1 MDAAV
6 QKDLTSPLSTI
17 SPRRVIRPASAARPD
32 PNSSTDSAE
41 SSQQTRS
48 DAQTEQRIRQ
58 QEEQF
63 LRDLRARDR
72 EVRAHEAAHLAAGRP
87 YVRSGPSYTYQQ
99 GPDGRAY
106 AIGGEVHLDTAPVS
120 NDPQATLEK
129 AEQIRRAA
137 LAPAQPSPQ
146 DVRVAGTAA
155 QMAARARIEIAQQ
168 RSEEQ
173 STASESRSRDQNNP
187 GNPYTLVNA
196 QGVEASLGFSQY
208 A

>member
-1 MDAAV
+1 MDATV
-6 QKDLTSPLSTI
+6 QQKDLNSPLSTVQ
-17 SPRRVIRPASAARPD
+17 PRRVIPPAHHSSAAPATQ
-32 PNSSTDSAE
+32 SSE
-41 SSQQTRS
+41 STRES
-48 DAQTEQRIRQ
+48 RSNQQTEQQIRQ
-58 QEEQF
+58 AEERFVQQ
-63 LRDLRARDR
+63 LRARDR

-106 AIGGEVHLDTAPVS
+106 AIGGEVRLDTSPVQ

-146 DVRVAGTAA
+146 DVRVAGIAA
-155 QMAARARIEIAQQ
+155 QMAARARIDIALERRDEQ
-168 RSEEQ
+168 Q
-173 STASESRSRDQNNP
+173 STDRRRDAFAPRDN
-187 GNPYTLVNA
+187 GNPYASVNA
-196 QGVEASLGFSQY
+196 QGVETSLGFSQF

>member
-106 AIGGEVHLDTAPVS
+106 AIGGEVHLDTSPVA

-173 STASESRSRDQNNP
+173 STASESRSRDQNSAD
-187 GNPYTLVNA
+187 NPYTLVNA